1 MEIDEKISVRFQKR
15 ELNELDQLVEKMG
28 YSSRSE
34 FIRQAVDNHKDSME
48 DLATVQVEIPP
59 LVLDYIDTLVE
70 KGYYRSRE
78 DALHKA
84 IDHYFDHERIE
95 SAMKAAKGMEKVTGR
110 SMSIIEKD
118 GKRKK
123 IIEK

>member
-1 MEIDEKISVRFQKR
+1 MEIDEKISVRFQRR
-15 ELNELDQLVEKMG
+15 ELNELDQLVDDMG

-34 FIRQAVDNHKDSME
+34 FIRRAVENQKKNME
-48 DLATVQVEIPP
+48 NLATVQVDIPP
-59 LVLDYIDTLVE
+59 LILDYIDALVE

-110 SMSIIEKD
+110 SMDIIKKS
-118 GKRKK
+118 GKK

>member
-15 ELNELDQLVEKMG
+15 ELNELDQLVNKMG

-34 FIRQAVDNHKDSME
+34 FIRQAVENQKEIMDN
-48 DLATVQVEIPP
+48 LATVQVEIPP

-84 IDHYFDHERIE
+84 IDHYFDHERID

-110 SMSIIEKD
+110 SIDIIKQSGKRIIEK
-118 GKRKK
+118 
-123 IIEK
+123 